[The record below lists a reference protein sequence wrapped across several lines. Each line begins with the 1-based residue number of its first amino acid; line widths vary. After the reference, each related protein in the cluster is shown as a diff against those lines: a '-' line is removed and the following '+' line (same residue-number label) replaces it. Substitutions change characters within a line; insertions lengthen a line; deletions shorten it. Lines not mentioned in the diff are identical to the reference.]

1 MNNQYF
7 VGVDGGGTSC
17 RARLEDGQGKLLGE
31 GFSGSANVFQQP
43 EKTIVSIIAAVDQ
56 SLKSAGLAKSTKQF
70 IHAGIGLAGAE
81 FDKSITFLEHWQHPF
96 ASMKFHNDAYV
107 ACLGAHAGNDGAL
120 MIIGTGVK
128 GWLNYEGK
136 QLQWSGYGFPLDDKG
151 GGAWLGLRLVQQSLY
166 SIDGI
171 FPSSKLT
178 KEVLERF
185 DNDGKKIVSWSAN
198 ASSADYGSFAK
209 LVVEGY
215 HSNDPIA
222 ELIVAEQKL
231 HIEKILQAIL
241 EKMDDGLGLA
251 LLGGLAPFV
260 SSILQNDLSTRLQ
273 KPKLDAKKGAILM
286 IRNHIL
292 KSA

>member
-1 MNNQYF
+1 M
-7 VGVDGGGTSC
+7 
-17 RARLEDGQGKLLGE
+17 
-31 GFSGSANVFQQP
+31 FQQP

-171 FPSSKLT
+171 FQALSSQ
-178 KEVLERF
+178 
-185 DNDGKKIVSWSAN
+185 KKYLN
-198 ASSADYGSFAK
+198 A
-209 LVVEGY
+209 
-215 HSNDPIA
+215 
-222 ELIVAEQKL
+222 LI
-231 HIEKILQAIL
+231 
-241 EKMDDGLGLA
+241 M
-251 LLGGLAPFV
+251 
-260 SSILQNDLSTRLQ
+260 T
-273 KPKLDAKKGAILM
+273 AKKLSLGQPMQAQLTTVVSQ
-286 IRNHIL
+286 NWSL
-292 KSA
+292 KGIIVMTLLQS